1 MPRISIGMPVHN
13 GEKTLGA
20 SIDALLQQTYC
31 DFDIIISD
39 NNSTDATAI
48 ICAQYAEKDGRIR
61 YIKHKNNLGVG
72 GNLQFTLCN
81 VNSDYFCWNA
91 HDDIRS
97 TNFLEK
103 NVAFLE
109 ANKLFVGSTSP
120 NCFDGEESDE
130 NTWKTFSLEETIYK
144 RLQMLLTYR
153 FHSHGIFY
161 GLFRT
166 NALQAAM
173 SKLRGPHPFAAD
185 WTIILHLLMNGPI
198 KRIDEGLF
206 VSGRGGASQSPGKIS
221 NFQYNVIDRLFPLA
235 RFGLSG
241 AREILY
247 SVELSHYDKIRLIYR
262 LCHINWDFRFRT
274 G

>member
-1 MPRISIGMPVHN
+1 MPRVSIGMPVHN

-20 SIDALLQQTYC
+20 SINALLLQTYR

-48 ICAQYAEKDGRIR
+48 ICAQYAEKDARIR
-61 YIKHKNNLGVG
+61 YIKQGKNLGVG
-72 GNLQFTLCN
+72 GNLQFTLRN

-103 NVAFLE
+103 NIAFLE
-109 ANKLFVGSTSP
+109 ANKLFSGSASP

-130 NTWKTFSLEETIYK
+130 NTWRKWSLEGAIYE
-144 RLQMLLTYR
+144 RLQTFLNYR
-153 FHSHGIFY
+153 WQSQGIFY

-166 NALQAAM
+166 KQLQVAM
-173 SKLRGPHPFAAD
+173 SKMYGMHPFAAD
-185 WTIILHLLMNGPI
+185 WIIILYLLMYGPI

-206 VSGRGGASQSPGKIS
+206 ISGRGGASESPGRIS
-221 NFQYNVIDRLFPLA
+221 NFQYNIIDRLFPLV
-235 RFGLSG
+235 RFGTSS
-241 AREILY
+241 AREILR
-247 SVELSHYDKIRLIYR
+247 STELSHYDKARLIYR
-262 LCHINWDFRFRT
+262 LCHINWEFRLRS

>member
-1 MPRISIGMPVHN
+1 MPRVSIGMPVHN

-20 SIDALLQQTYC
+20 SIDALLLQTYR

-48 ICAQYAEKDGRIR
+48 ICAQYAENDARIR
-61 YIKHKNNLGVG
+61 YIKQGKNLGVG
-72 GNLQFTLCN
+72 GNLQFTLRN

-91 HDDIRS
+91 HDDVRS

-109 ANKLFVGSTSP
+109 ANKFFVGSASP
-120 NCFDGEESDE
+120 SCFDGEESDE
-130 NTWKTFSLEETIYK
+130 NTWRKFSLEGTIYK
-144 RLQMLLTYR
+144 RLQTLLTYR
-153 FHSHGIFY
+153 YQSQGIFY
-161 GLFRT
+161 GLFHT
-166 NALQAAM
+166 NQLQVVM

-185 WTIILHLLMNGPI
+185 WTIILYLLMYGPI
-198 KRIDEGLF
+198 NRIDEGLF
-206 VSGRGGASQSPGKIS
+206 VSGRGGASQSPGNIS
-221 NFQYNVIDRLFPLA
+221 SFQYNIIDRVFPLA

-241 AREILY
+241 AREILHCA
-247 SVELSHYDKIRLIYR
+247 ELSHYDKVRLIYR
-262 LCHINWDFRFRT
+262 LCHINWEFRLRS